1 VPRARGDLRKK
12 GQHTGESLNETRSNG
27 KRKVEVQVAVSKG
40 PYDEV
45 TLAELKAHDE
55 VCQRI
60 ASIVD
65 NLDGM
70 TADDTRQWWQTCI
83 VPDNSYALADEWAS
97 ALREMGFKV
106 KIELRTRAF

>member
-1 VPRARGDLRKK
+1 MRLVPTENEKRTLPPTNWEGRG
-12 GQHTGESLNETRSNG
+12 
-27 KRKVEVQVAVSKG
+27 RKVWLEVQVAVSKG